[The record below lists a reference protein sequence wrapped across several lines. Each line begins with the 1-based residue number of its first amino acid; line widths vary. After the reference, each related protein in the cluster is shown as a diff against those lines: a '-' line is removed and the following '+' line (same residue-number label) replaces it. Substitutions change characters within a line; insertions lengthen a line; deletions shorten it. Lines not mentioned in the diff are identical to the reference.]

1 MSSITFSEV
10 SGFVTLQDQGRI
22 GFANIAVPTSGAFDQ
37 SAHQIA
43 NRIVGNFPGACAI
56 ESLRGLFKFS
66 TNSDL
71 VIAVTGAPA
80 SVQVNG
86 REHDMS
92 RSIYVSDDSI
102 VSITPGNQ
110 GLRTYVSIRGG
121 ISGNP
126 VMGSLSFDQLS
137 QIGTSPIKAN
147 DRFTISNQISGP
159 ISGDYVPSLFVGGQ
173 AEVELEAMPA
183 PRWGGFA
190 NGQTLFESDYQVTQ
204 SINRVGMRLIGPELV
219 WNSKERLASEGVV
232 MGAIQIPV
240 DGMPLIFGPDHPT
253 TGGYPVIA
261 VVSRR
266 SLNVLAQTSPGT
278 KVRFRK
284 AR

>member
-1 MSSITFSEV
+1 MSIITFSAV

-37 SAHQIA
+37 GSHQLA

-56 ESLRGLFKFS
+56 EVLRGALNFA
-66 TNSDL
+66 TDADL
-71 VIAVTGAPA
+71 VIAITGAPA

-86 REHDMS
+86 KQYDMS
-92 RSIYVSDDSI
+92 RAIFVSADSI
-102 VSITPGNQ
+102 VSITPGTQ
-110 GLRTYVSIRGG
+110 GLRTYLAFRGG
-121 ISGNP
+121 IAGNA
-126 VMGSLSFDQLS
+126 VMGSLSYDQLS
-137 QIGTSPIKAN
+137 QIGTPPIKSG
-147 DRFTISNQISGP
+147 DTLKITNQVAGSISGE
-159 ISGDYVPSLFVGGQ
+159 YFPSTFASSK

-183 PRWGGFA
+183 PRWSGFG
-190 NGQTLFESDYQVTQ
+190 NGQTLFESEYHVTE
-204 SINRVGMRLIGPELV
+204 SINRVGMRLNGPELI
-219 WNSKERLASEGVV
+219 WNSKERLASEGVIT
-232 MGAIQIPV
+232 GAIQIPV
-240 DGMPLIFGPDHPT
+240 DGKPLIFGPDHPT

-266 SLNVLAQTSPGT
+266 SLNVLAQTTPGT

>member
-1 MSSITFSEV
+1 MSIITFSEV

-37 SAHQIA
+37 GSHQLA

-56 ESLRGLFKFS
+56 EVLRGALNFA
-66 TNSDL
+66 TDADL

-86 REHDMS
+86 RQYDMS
-92 RSIYVSDDSI
+92 RAIYVSADSI
-102 VSITPGNQ
+102 VSITPGAQ
-110 GLRTYVSIRGG
+110 GLRTYLAFRGG
-121 ISGNP
+121 IAGNA
-126 VMGSLSFDQLS
+126 VMGSLSYDQLS
-137 QIGTSPIKAN
+137 QIGTPPIKSG
-147 DRFTISNQISGP
+147 DKLTITNQVAGP
-159 ISGDYVPSLFVGGQ
+159 ISGEYFPSTFASSQV
-173 AEVELEAMPA
+173 EVELEAMPA
-183 PRWGGFA
+183 PRWAGFA
-190 NGQTLFESDYQVTQ
+190 NGQTLFESEYHVTE
-204 SINRVGMRLIGPELV
+204 SINRVGMRLNGPELI

-232 MGAIQIPV
+232 TGAIQIPV
-240 DGMPLIFGPDHPT
+240 DGKPLIFGPDHPT